1 MCQKK
6 YKTVVE
12 LCTYCKK
19 QLSNANG
26 PDASIIDSGLIEA
39 FKQKR
44 AVDKANCV
52 KKLVHKTFKDYD
64 ELKTSIDSLKKQNK
78 ALYDRL
84 RRMPARKSTK
94 AKLGFKQKTDKSTV
108 QIDTNSN

>member
-1 MCQKK
+1 MQQLCGFCFKK
-6 YKTVVE
+6 IQSMK
-12 LCTYCKK
+12 
-19 QLSNANG
+19 
-26 PDASIIDSGLIEA
+26 ASSTGSFDRGLIEA
-39 FKQKR
+39 IRKS
-44 AVDKANCV
+44 KARDR
-52 KKLVHKTFKDYD
+52 KSSAQKLVRENSKDFQQL
-64 ELKTSIDSLKKQNK
+64 EAANDSLKKQNK

>member
-6 YKTVVE
+6 YKNVVE

-19 QLSNANG
+19 QLSSASG
-26 PDASIIDSGLIEA
+26 PDASIIDRGIIEA

-44 AVDKANCV
+44 AVDKLNCV
-52 KKLVHKTFKDYD
+52 KKLVRA
-64 ELKTSIDSLKKQNK
+64 TSTDFQQQKATIDSLRKQNK

-84 RRMPARKSTK
+84 RRMPARNPTK
-94 AKLGFKQKTDKSTV
+94 AKLGFK
-108 QIDTNSN
+108 